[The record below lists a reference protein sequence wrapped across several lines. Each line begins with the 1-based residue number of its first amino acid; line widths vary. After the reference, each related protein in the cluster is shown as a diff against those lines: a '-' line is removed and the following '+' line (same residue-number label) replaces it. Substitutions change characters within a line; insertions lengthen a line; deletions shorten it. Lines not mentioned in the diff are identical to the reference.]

1 MRIMREFMIINLRIY
16 HQKCKLLICFEERR
30 EEGGGQD
37 KEQSWPSYGGNK
49 LIVSER
55 RERDRERETLHNKI
69 DFRTK
74 VLQAEPFMNGNSNKS
89 MIFPS
94 K

>member
-1 MRIMREFMIINLRIY
+1 MREFMIINLRIY
-16 HQKCKLLICFEERR
+16 HQKCKLLICFVERR

-55 RERDRERETLHNKI
+55 RERERERERLFTTRLTSEL
-69 DFRTK
+69 RC
-74 VLQAEPFMNGNSNKS
+74 SR
-89 MIFPS
+89 PS
-94 K
+94 PS